1 MTTRQAGHD
10 QARDFRVHSHSPT
23 ASLHPPGTTLLFR
36 LQRTAGNRAVTDLVR
51 SAKAGASGS
60 PVHPVVQR
68 LIGFEVETRIPVRF
82 MKADGVRPA
91 RLKKADYNTI
101 NADVGTGDGS
111 KLVVDKEGE
120 NSILELT
127 TGAVDD
133 RQSET
138 NFRQTALAWTNVL
151 TGLRTDAL
159 GSPPLLNLHAK
170 YGGAPAN
177 SRFGFETAL
186 ARGADIDK
194 LAFQVTHGLRL
205 DQAAAYLKK
214 REYKNKIGGRDQKKE
229 DALQQT
235 HVPVDAV
242 MAAIKAHVSISTAI
256 PGWFKNTSKT
266 KALKELEGF
275 LTLVGHYLVL
285 GGKDI
290 QAYLKNQL
298 SLFYKSEL
306 SDVRADLIAANPY
319 ALTVLNLV
327 NRPFVKA
334 QLLAHTNRGAGDP
347 LFRHSATTCGPWLDA
362 VLGGHGDPFFQEAK
376 NNWGVPIAPGT
387 VKGKLAAVVEHRD
400 LTKEIIVP
408 ATTNLSN
415 PAGVVDYLVKTFKAN
430 KKAQDL

>member
-1 MTTRQAGHD
+1 MTARHAGQVQAPNV
-10 QARDFRVHSHSPT
+10 RVVSRRAPAPS
-23 ASLHPPGTTLLFR
+23 HPPGTVLLFK
-36 LQRTAGNRAVTDLVR
+36 LQRTAGNRAVSELVR
-51 SAKAGASGS
+51 SAKARASEPS
-60 PVHPVVQR
+60 NQPVVQR
-68 LIGFEVETRIPVRF
+68 LIGFEVETRIPIRF
-82 MKADGVRPA
+82 ERLDGTLGKP
-91 RLKKADYNTI
+91 DYNTV

-111 KLVVDKEGE
+111 KLVVDKDGE
-120 NSILELT
+120 NSIIELT

-138 NFRQTALAWTNVL
+138 SFRQTAVSWVNVL

-159 GSPPLLNLHAK
+159 ASPPLLDLHAK

-194 LAFQVTHGLRL
+194 LAYQVTHGLRL
-205 DQAAAYLKK
+205 DQAAAYLRK
-214 REYKNKIGGRDQKKE
+214 REYKNKLGGRDQKKE
-229 DALQQT
+229 DALKQT

-242 MAAIKAHVSISTAI
+242 MAAIKAQVPISTAI
-256 PGWFKNTSKT
+256 PGWFKNTSKN

-290 QAYLKNQL
+290 KAYLKNQL

-319 ALTVLNLV
+319 ALTVLNLI

-334 QLLAHTNRGAGDP
+334 QLLAHTGRGAGDP
-347 LFRHSATTCGPWLDA
+347 LFRNSVTTCGPWLDA

-376 NNWGVPIAPGT
+376 NAWGVPIAPGT
-387 VKGKLAAVVEHRD
+387 VKGKLAAVLEHRD
-400 LTKEIIVP
+400 LTKEIEVP
-408 ATTNLSN
+408 VTTNLSN